1 MSMKTCLSLTAVGM
15 MLLAGSVSAQAYD
28 GTVNFQGEIV
38 DSACT
43 VDIGAGNTMTVDM
56 GKVNKSAFTG
66 AGSTASA
73 TKFTLKLKDC
83 PETITSATVKFDGT
97 AYSGDD
103 SVLALTQET
112 GVATGVGIQ
121 LSDRTQSV
129 LPLFTASSSYPLA
142 AKTENTLD
150 FYARYIAMADTVTAG
165 PANSVATFTM
175 NYN

>member
-1 MSMKTCLSLTAVGM
+1 MNMKTGLSLTTVGM
-15 MLLAGSVSAQAYD
+15 MLLVGSVSAQAYD

-38 DSACT
+38 DAACT
-43 VDIGAGNTMTVDM
+43 VDIGAGNKMTVNM

-73 TKFTLKLKDC
+73 TKFSLKLKNC
-83 PETITSATVKFDGT
+83 PDTITSATVKFDGT

-103 SVLALTQET
+103 TVLALTKET

-121 LSDRTQSV
+121 LADLSQSV
-129 LPLFTASSSYPLA
+129 LPLFTPSSSYPLKA
-142 AKTENTLD
+142 TVENDLP
-150 FYARYIAMADTVTAG
+150 FYARYIAMSDTVTAG
-165 PANSVATFTM
+165 PANAVATFTM